1 MASNL
6 TTVDEGNSGFVL
18 RRSVGSGFVSDIDP
32 VAKGFLDELND
43 LLERAIFKTEPPA
56 VPHVEDAEDEALAK
70 YALKHPDPATQ
81 SAILATHNSARGSS
95 LSLENAFD
103 KTSLDKGLIKI
114 IKQLLKDARDKASK
128 HRTRVTPDIVA
139 LLKKELTAAKSD
151 DVNALPDA
159 RWLKDSLAWS
169 VASAPTAADQQTLT
183 DYIDSQ
189 QELAALKYEFH
200 ERLQKNWGSLNDNVK
215 LVLMER
221 SAIQDYVVATAYF
234 AYGVRD
240 INALMN
246 FALKGKNGFN
256 AVVDYAAVSAA
267 RALVN
272 REKLSVPDIDKDVS
286 PVIDALKNPDPDK
299 KGVNIPLTKVAFN
312 SAAKAVINPHI
323 FDLSYTQ
330 LLDGFL
336 KKNKIEN
343 DKTIKK
349 IRPLVLQYI
358 KNSLVPVTS
367 TNADSVIPPMIA
379 QARSSV
385 AYQQVQEEPG
395 DVDKLEAEQ
404 DFDIDLFDDTD
415 PQQEISEA
423 AVKCAAQL
431 FYGMVLGDELD
442 IFNVINF
449 FTHKYL
455 VRGHI
460 EIQDRRLR
468 DDLQMYVFSGKFTD
482 LKTGKIVDRTRPAER
497 QMFYSQVFN
506 YGSAPG
512 ADDMIIRNDEYQRL
526 WKVLML
532 ESARYLER
540 AQLSPN
546 PNTFVSKTNVMQAVE
561 DLQYNLSSHCVGM
574 ATVISPLIHAEL
586 DFVIRRILMR
596 DEVKRQVAPAGGSW
610 WRVVENLYMAMKNTR
625 PKATIL
631 YNKAKLGNSII
642 RKIAEYDP
650 GKFEDNAVFSS
661 FISDVDAFITTQS
674 ILQEALT
681 DDLKKSD
688 EDELAAPGPMNGSGT
703 VSSNGSGSASI
714 AGDARD
720 DWDF

>member
-32 VAKGFLDELND
+32 VAKGFLDDLNA
-43 LLERAIFKTEPPA
+43 LLSKTILKPERAASTHEAEEEAIAKLAIKVADKAVQAAIF
-56 VPHVEDAEDEALAK
+56 DAYTDARMKKIALDEAFEAS
-70 YALKHPDPATQ
+70 ALDRA
-81 SAILATHNSARGSS
+81 
-95 LSLENAFD
+95 
-103 KTSLDKGLIKI
+103 LINR
-114 IKQLLKDARDKASK
+114 IKRSVTDAR
-128 HRTRVTPDIVA
+128 T
-139 LLKKELTAAKSD
+139 LAAKRRSRFSPDVGTLLSKPLTPARTD
-151 DVNALPDA
+151 DISADA
-159 RWLKDSLAWS
+159 DDRWQKNSLAWTLKE
-169 VASAPTAADQQTLT
+169 VDDTGDDQISLSE
-183 DYIDSQ
+183 YIDGHP
-189 QELAALKYEFH
+189 ELPSLKYQFQ
-200 ERLQKNWGSLNDNVK
+200 ERLERTWGSLDDNVK
-215 LVLMER
+215 LILDGR
-221 SAIQDYVVATAYF
+221 PALQDYLVAHAYHV
-234 AYGVRD
+234 GEVRD

-246 FALKGKNGFN
+246 FALTGRAGFN
-256 AVVDYAAVSAA
+256 AIVDYAAVSAA
-267 RALVN
+267 RVLVN
-272 REKLSVPDIDKDVS
+272 REQLKVPDIDKDDSDV
-286 PVIDALKNPDPDK
+286 VKALKNPKPETK
-299 KGVNIPLTKVAFN
+299 AYNIPLSKIAFN
-312 SAAKAVINPHI
+312 SAAKAVINPLV
-323 FDLSYTQ
+323 FDTSYSKILQ
-330 LLDGFL
+330 DFLDNNTIDVN
-336 KKNKIEN
+336 KKTV
-343 DKTIKK
+343 DA

-358 KNSLVPVTS
+358 KNSPVRVTRR
-367 TNADSVIPPMIA
+367 NANILLPPMFA
-379 QARSSV
+379 QARSSAV
-385 AYQQVQEEPG
+385 FAQEPEPTEA
-395 DVDKLEAEQ
+395 DRFEAEK
-404 DFDIDLFDDTD
+404 DFDIDLFDDTA

-497 QMFYSQVFN
+497 QMFYGQVFN

-512 ADDMIIRNDEYQRL
+512 TDDMVIRNEEYQRL

-546 PNTFVSKTNVMQAVE
+546 ANTFVSKQNVMQAVE
-561 DLQYNLSSHCVGM
+561 DLQYNLSTHCVGM

-642 RKIAEYDP
+642 RKVAEYDAS
-650 GKFEDNAVFSS
+650 KFDNNAVFSS

-688 EDELAAPGPMNGSGT
+688 DDDLAAPGPMNGSGT
-703 VSSNGSGSASI
+703 VSSNGSGPASS

>member
-1 MASNL
+1 M
-6 TTVDEGNSGFVL
+6 
-18 RRSVGSGFVSDIDP
+18 
-32 VAKGFLDELND
+32 
-43 LLERAIFKTEPPA
+43 
-56 VPHVEDAEDEALAK
+56 HLA
-70 YALKHPDPATQ
+70 
-81 SAILATHNSARGSS
+81 
-95 LSLENAFD
+95 
-103 KTSLDKGLIKI
+103 
-114 IKQLLKDARDKASK
+114 
-128 HRTRVTPDIVA
+128 
-139 LLKKELTAAKSD
+139 
-151 DVNALPDA
+151 
-159 RWLKDSLAWS
+159 
-169 VASAPTAADQQTLT
+169 
-183 DYIDSQ
+183 
-189 QELAALKYEFH
+189 H
-200 ERLQKNWGSLNDNVK
+200 E
-215 LVLMER
+215 
-221 SAIQDYVVATAYF
+221 
-234 AYGVRD
+234 VRD

-246 FALKGKNGFN
+246 FVLTGKNGFN

-267 RALVN
+267 RVLVN
-272 REKLSVPDIDKDVS
+272 REQLNVPDIDKDTSAV
-286 PVIDALKNPDPDK
+286 VKALKNPNPEK
-299 KGVNIPLTKVAFN
+299 KTSNIPLTKVSFN
-312 SAAKAVINPHI
+312 SAAKAVINPHV
-323 FDLSYTQ
+323 FDRSYAQ
-330 LLDGFL
+330 ILDAFL
-336 KKNKIEN
+336 KKNGIDG
-343 DKTIKK
+343 DKTIKQ
-349 IRPLVLQYI
+349 IRPLVLQYV
-358 KNSLVPVTS
+358 KNSIPPVTAA
-367 TNADSVIPPMIA
+367 NADIVIPPMIA
-379 QARSSV
+379 TARSSSLY
-385 AYQQVQEEPG
+385 YQQEQEPT
-395 DVDKLEAEQ
+395 DVDKFEAEK
-404 DFDIDLFDDTD
+404 DFDIDLFDDTE

-497 QMFYSQVFN
+497 QMFYGQVFN

-512 ADDMIIRNDEYQRL
+512 TDDMVIRNEEYQRL

-540 AQLSPN
+540 AQMSPN
-546 PNTFVSKTNVMQAVE
+546 PNTFVSKQNVMQAVE
-561 DLQYNLSSHCVGM
+561 DLQYNLSTHCVGM

-642 RKIAEYDP
+642 RKVAEYDAA
-650 GKFEDNAVFSS
+650 KFDNNAIFSS

-688 EDELAAPGPMNGSGT
+688 DDDLAAPGPSNGSGP
-703 VSSNGSGSASI
+703 VSSNGSGSASS

>member
-32 VAKGFLDELND
+32 VAKGFLDDLNS
-43 LLERAIFKTEPPA
+43 LLSKAIFKPEA
-56 VPHVEDAEDEALAK
+56 ALVPHVEDAEDEALAK
-70 YALKHPDPATQ
+70 YALKHPDPPTQ
-81 SAILATHNSARGSS
+81 AAILATHNSARSSS
-95 LSLENAFD
+95 LTLENAFD
-103 KTSLDKGLIKI
+103 KTTLDKGLIKI

-128 HRTRVTPDIVA
+128 HRTRVTPDIAA
-139 LLKKELTAAKSD
+139 LLKKELTPAKTDKTRAKSD
-151 DVNALPDA
+151 D
-159 RWLKDSLAWS
+159 WWQSDSLAWS
-169 VASAPTAADQQTLT
+169 FSEAKEADDQITLSE
-183 DYIDSQ
+183 YIDSQ
-189 QELAALKYEFH
+189 EQLSALKYEFQ
-200 ERLQKNWGSLNDNVK
+200 ERVQRIWGSLDDNIK
-215 LVLMER
+215 LVLDER
-221 SAIQDYVVATAYF
+221 PAIQDYLLATAYL
-234 AYGVRD
+234 AHDVRD

-246 FALKGKNGFN
+246 FVLTGRNGFN

-267 RALVN
+267 RVLVS
-272 REKLSVPDIDKDVS
+272 REKLNVPDIDKDGSDIVK
-286 PVIDALKNPDPDK
+286 ALKNPNPDK
-299 KGVNIPLTKVAFN
+299 KTSNIPLTKISFN
-312 SAAKAVINPHI
+312 SATKAVINPHV
-323 FDLSYTQ
+323 FDKSYAQ
-330 LLDGFL
+330 FLNDYL
-336 KKNKIEN
+336 KKNNLEG
-343 DKTIKK
+343 DKTIKQ
-349 IRPLVLQYI
+349 IRSMVLQQI
-358 KNSLVPVTS
+358 KNSFPPVTAG
-367 TNADSVIPPMIA
+367 NADIVITQMIA
-379 QARSSV
+379 QARSSAV
-385 AYQQVQEEPG
+385 YAQEQEPTEA
-395 DVDKLEAEQ
+395 DRFEAEK
-404 DFDIDLFDDTD
+404 DFDIDLFDDTA

-455 VRGHI
+455 VRGQI

-497 QMFYSQVFN
+497 QMFYGQVFN

-512 ADDMIIRNDEYQRL
+512 TDDMVIRNEEYQRL

-546 PNTFVSKTNVMQAVE
+546 ANTFVSKQNVMQAVE
-561 DLQYNLSSHCVGM
+561 DLQYNLSTHCVGM

-610 WRVVENLYMAMKNTR
+610 WRVVENLYLAMKNTR

-642 RKIAEYDP
+642 RKVAEYDAA
-650 GKFEDNAVFSS
+650 KFDNNAIFSS

-681 DDLKKSD
+681 DDLKKGD
-688 EDELAAPGPMNGSGT
+688 DDDLAAPGPMNGSGT
-703 VSSNGSGSASI
+703 VSSNGSGPASS